1 LVSGCGRVGSIR
13 APSSAPTV
21 NSGIICDSTH
31 EIDCKFVKWS
41 TRRGTVEA
49 NQREERAILVH
60 FVGGQ
65 RESRGRAEGG
75 QREEAKEEEEGIHI
89 FGLDTCPEVT

>member
-1 LVSGCGRVGSIR
+1 M
-13 APSSAPTV
+13 
-21 NSGIICDSTH
+21 
-31 EIDCKFVKWS
+31 
-41 TRRGTVEA
+41 EA